1 MNGCC
6 RKKPEEGLGS
16 CATLRAAAGF
26 ASLKNQILGLE
37 PERVKTLTAK
47 LDSYVAERGQPV
59 VRLQEILADRG
70 LTVHAKEETLLRL
83 ALEDKELDK
92 AIRDLRRG
100 VVNILEEEHPD
111 MKYALCAKNWGKYSK
126 GWRKSRSSVRQSW
139 RRR

>member
-1 MNGCC
+1 M
-6 RKKPEEGLGS
+6 
-16 CATLRAAAGF
+16 
-26 ASLKNQILGLE
+26 
-37 PERVKTLTAK
+37 
-47 LDSYVAERGQPV
+47 

-111 MKYALCAKNWGKYSK
+111 MKYGALRKELGKYSK